1 MYSHMDEKLLNIGEY
16 LIQKIYESGAR
27 HVFGVPGDYIL
38 NFYAKLNNS
47 PLMLINTSDEEGAAF
62 AADAYARVSGFGV
75 VCVTYTVGG
84 LKVLNATACAFAEK
98 SPLLVIAGAP
108 GYKEREKYPLLH
120 HKPNEYDDSL
130 RMFERITVAS
140 TGLEN
145 PAQACKEIDRVI
157 QTVLT
162 LKRPGFIELPRDV
175 VDMVVTPASRH
186 KEQAMN
192 PDSSLQTEA
201 GDAIVH
207 AINSAKQPVIMAGI
221 GILRHNLVSALE
233 SFAEKTN
240 IPVVTTILGKSVL
253 DERNPH
259 FLGVYAGIIG
269 DDAVRA
275 YVESSDCVI
284 LLGMLLTDVDM
295 GANTAVISPDVMVTL
310 SDEECSIGNQ
320 KFSLPGLML
329 LPDLLE
335 KELCYHTIS
344 GVPVPVRERLPSFTP
359 SDTKITTK
367 SLVPAINSLI
377 DDKTVLITEVG
388 DAVMMSLDITI
399 QRSGGFL
406 CPVYYSTLGYSVP
419 ASIGVQ
425 AACPDLRPLVLSGDG
440 AFQMTGMEVSTACRY
455 HMNPIVIVLNNSGF
469 GTERPMIDGS
479 FNDVAG
485 WKYHKIPE
493 ITGCGKGYLIRT
505 EQEFV
510 DALKEAYASKELAI
524 LDVILDPDD
533 ISPQL
538 RRLCQKF
545 SQGVKQ

>member
-47 PLMLINTSDEEGAAF
+47 PLELINTSDEEGAAF

-186 KEQAMN
+186 KEQAIN
-192 PDSSLQTEA
+192 PDSSRQTEA
-201 GDAIVH
+201 GEALVH

-295 GANTAVISPDVMVTL
+295 GANTAVISPDLMVTL

-320 KFSLPGLML
+320 KFSLPSLML
-329 LPDLLE
+329 LPDLL
-335 KELCYHTIS
+335 KKDLCYHTIS

-406 CPVYYSTLGYSVP
+406 CPVYYSTLGFSVP

-440 AFQMTGMEVSTACRY
+440 AFQMTGMEVSAACRY

>member
-1 MYSHMDEKLLNIGEY
+1 MNHNSLTIGTY
-16 LIQKIYESGAR
+16 LIQKIYETGAR
-27 HVFGVPGDYIL
+27 HVCGVPGDYIL
-38 NFYAKLNNS
+38 NFYAKLNSS
-47 PLMLINTSDEEGAAF
+47 PLKLINTSDEEGAAF
-62 AADAYARVSGFGV
+62 AADAYARYNGFGV

-84 LKVLNATACAFAEK
+84 LKVLNATACAYAEK

-120 HKPNEYDDSL
+120 HKPAKYDDQF
-130 RMFERITVAS
+130 RMFERITVGS
-140 TGLEN
+140 TDLQN
-145 PAQACKEIDRVI
+145 PAVACREIDRVI
-157 QTVLT
+157 DAIRT
-162 LKRPGFIELPRDV
+162 LKRPGYIELPRDI
-175 VDMVVTPASRH
+175 VDMCVTPDNSHSIPQVRDEDASI
-186 KEQAMN
+186 
-192 PDSSLQTEA
+192 QTGA
-201 GDAIVH
+201 GDAVV
-207 AINSAKQPVIMAGI
+207 ASINSAKQPVIMAGI
-221 GILRHNLVSALE
+221 GVLRHNLVSALE
-233 SFAEKTN
+233 SLADKTN
-240 IPVVTTILGKSVL
+240 IPIVTTILGKSVI

-269 DDAVRA
+269 DDAVRS
-275 YVESSDCVI
+275 YVESSDCII
-284 LLGMLLTDVDM
+284 LLGMLMSDVDM
-295 GANTAVISPDVMVTL
+295 GANTAVLNPDVMITL
-310 SDEECSIGNQ
+310 SDEDCSIGSRTFPVQ
-320 KFSLPGLML
+320 GLML
-329 LPDLLE
+329 LPGILE
-335 KELCYHTIS
+335 KEFNHHTIS
-344 GVPVPVRERLPSFTP
+344 GIPVPVRERLPSFTP
-359 SDTKITTK
+359 SDAKITTK
-367 SLVPAINSLI
+367 SLVPALNSLI
-377 DDKTVLITEVG
+377 DDRTVLITEVG

-399 QRSGGFL
+399 QRSRGFL

-440 AFQMTGMEVSTACRY
+440 AFQMTGMEISTACRY
-455 HMNPIVIVLNNSGF
+455 HMNPIVIILNNSGF

-510 DALKEAYASKELAI
+510 DAVQEAYASKELSI
-524 LDVILDPDD
+524 LEVILDPDD

>member
-1 MYSHMDEKLLNIGEY
+1 MDEKHLNIGEY

-47 PLMLINTSDEEGAAF
+47 PLELINTSDEEGAAF

-98 SPLLVIAGAP
+98 SPLLIIAGAP

-145 PAQACKEIDRVI
+145 PAEACKEIDRVI

-175 VDMVVTPASRH
+175 VDMVVTTASRH

-201 GDAIVH
+201 GDALVH

-233 SFAEKTN
+233 SFPEKTN

-295 GANTAVISPDVMVTL
+295 GANTAVISPDVMVML

-377 DDKTVLITEVG
+377 DDKTILITEVG

-406 CPVYYSTLGYSVP
+406 CPVYYSTLGFSVP

>member
-1 MYSHMDEKLLNIGEY
+1 MDEKHLNIGEY

-47 PLMLINTSDEEGAAF
+47 PLELINTSDEEGAAF

-145 PAQACKEIDRVI
+145 PAEACKEIDRVI

-201 GDAIVH
+201 GDALVH
-207 AINSAKQPVIMAGI
+207 TINSAKQPVIMAGI

-295 GANTAVISPDVMVTL
+295 GANTAVISPDLMVTL

-344 GVPVPVRERLPSFTP
+344 GVPVPVRQRLPSFTP

-367 SLVPAINSLI
+367 SLVPSINSLI
-377 DDKTVLITEVG
+377 DDRTILITEVG

-406 CPVYYSTLGYSVP
+406 CPVYYSTLGFSVP

-455 HMNPIVIVLNNSGF
+455 HMNPIVIILNNSGF

-479 FNDVAG
+479 FNDVAR

>member
-1 MYSHMDEKLLNIGEY
+1 MYSHMDEKHLNIGEY

-47 PLMLINTSDEEGAAF
+47 PLELINTSDEEGAAF

-108 GYKEREKYPLLH
+108 GYKERENYPLLH

-145 PAQACKEIDRVI
+145 PAEACKEIDRVI

-186 KEQAMN
+186 KEHVKN
-192 PDSSLQTEA
+192 PDLSLQTEA
-201 GDAIVH
+201 GDALVH
-207 AINSAKQPVIMAGI
+207 TINSAKQPVIMAGI

-233 SFAEKTN
+233 SFSEKTN

-377 DDKTVLITEVG
+377 DDRTILITEVG

-510 DALKEAYASKELAI
+510 DVLKEAYASKELAI

>member
-186 KEQAMN
+186 KEQAIN
-192 PDSSLQTEA
+192 PDSSRQTEA
-201 GDAIVH
+201 GEALVH

-295 GANTAVISPDVMVTL
+295 GANTAVISPDLMVTL

-320 KFSLPGLML
+320 KFSLPSLML
-329 LPDLLE
+329 LPDLL
-335 KELCYHTIS
+335 KKDLCYHTIS

-440 AFQMTGMEVSTACRY
+440 AFQMTGMEVSAACRY

>member
-1 MYSHMDEKLLNIGEY
+1 MDEKLLNIGEY

-47 PLMLINTSDEEGAAF
+47 PLELINTSDEEGAAF

-145 PAQACKEIDRVI
+145 PAEACKEIDRVI

-175 VDMVVTPASRH
+175 VDMVVTTASRH
-186 KEQAMN
+186 KEHVKN
-192 PDSSLQTEA
+192 PDLSLQTEA
-201 GDAIVH
+201 GDALVH

-233 SFAEKTN
+233 SFSEKTN
-240 IPVVTTILGKSVL
+240 IPIVTTILGKSVL

-295 GANTAVISPDVMVTL
+295 GANTAVISPDVMITL
-310 SDEECSIGNQ
+310 SDEECSIGNH

-344 GVPVPVRERLPSFTP
+344 GVPAPVRERLPTFTP

-533 ISPQL
+533 ISPHL

>member
-1 MYSHMDEKLLNIGEY
+1 MDENSLNIGEY
-16 LIQKIYESGAR
+16 LIQAIYKTGTR

-38 NFYAKLNNS
+38 NFYAKLNKS
-47 PLMLINTSDEEGAAF
+47 PLKLINTSDEEAAAF
-62 AADAYARVSGFGV
+62 AADAYARFTGFGV

-98 SPLLVIAGAP
+98 SPILVIAGAP
-108 GYKEREKYPLLH
+108 GYKEREKYQFLH
-120 HKPNEYDDSL
+120 HKPNKYDDSL

-140 TGLEN
+140 TGLDN
-145 PAQACKEIDRVI
+145 PTEICQEIDRVI
-157 QTVLT
+157 HTVLR
-162 LKRPGFIELPRDV
+162 LKRPGFIELPRDM
-175 VDMVVTPASRH
+175 VDMLVTPVSDH
-186 KEQAMN
+186 TDQVKK

-201 GDAIVH
+201 VDALVH
-207 AINSAKQPVIMAGI
+207 TINSAKQPVIMAGI
-221 GILRHNLVSALE
+221 GVLRYNLVSALE
-233 SFAEKTN
+233 SLAEKTN
-240 IPVVTTILGKSVL
+240 IPIVTTILGKSVL
-253 DERNPH
+253 DERNTH

-284 LLGMLLTDVDM
+284 LAGMLLTDVDM

-310 SDEECSIGNQ
+310 SDEECSIG
-320 KFSLPGLML
+320 KREFSVPGLML
-329 LPDLLE
+329 LHDLLE
-335 KELCYHTIS
+335 KELRYHTMS
-344 GVPVPVRERLPSFTP
+344 GVPVPVRQRLPSFTP
-359 SDTKITTK
+359 SDAKITTK

-377 DDKTVLITEVG
+377 DDRTVLITEVG

-399 QRSGGFL
+399 QRSGGYL
-406 CPVYYSTLGYSVP
+406 CPVFYSTLGYSVP

-455 HMNPIVIVLNNSGF
+455 HMNPIVIVLNNSGY

-510 DALKEAYASKELAI
+510 DALKEAYTSKELAI

>member
-1 MYSHMDEKLLNIGEY
+1 MDEKLLNIGEY

-47 PLMLINTSDEEGAAF
+47 PLELINTSDEEGAAF

-186 KEQAMN
+186 KEQAIN
-192 PDSSLQTEA
+192 PDSSRQTEA
-201 GDAIVH
+201 GEALVH

-295 GANTAVISPDVMVTL
+295 GANTAVISPDLMVTL

-320 KFSLPGLML
+320 KFSLPSLML
-329 LPDLLE
+329 LPDLL
-335 KELCYHTIS
+335 KKDLCYHTIS

-406 CPVYYSTLGYSVP
+406 CPVYYSTLGFSVP

-440 AFQMTGMEVSTACRY
+440 AFQMTGMEVSAACRY

>member
-1 MYSHMDEKLLNIGEY
+1 MYSHMDEKHLNIGEY

-47 PLMLINTSDEEGAAF
+47 PLELINTSDEEGAAF

-98 SPLLVIAGAP
+98 SPLLIIAGAP

-145 PAQACKEIDRVI
+145 PAEACKEIDRVI

-192 PDSSLQTEA
+192 PDSSHQTEA
-201 GDAIVH
+201 GDALVH

-253 DERNPH
+253 DERNSH

-406 CPVYYSTLGYSVP
+406 CPVYYSTLGFSVP

-425 AACPDLRPLVLSGDG
+425 AAYPDLRPLVLSGDG

-524 LDVILDPDD
+524 LDIILDPDD